1 MSGGETWRPE
11 PRSEFSVTKNKSG
24 IASQAAM
31 PDLFLWLNQPKPKIG
46 LGAIRLRKCI

>member
-24 IASQAAM
+24 IASQETM
-31 PDLFLWLNQPKPKIG
+31 PGFFLWHNQPKPKIG
-46 LGAIRLRKCI
+46 FGVIRFRKCI